1 MSIRLQSECRACGGP
16 LQPFLAL
23 GDQPLA
29 NRLPRAEDADSVPAY
44 PLTLCRCETCELVQ
58 LREVVDSAL
67 MFSDY
72 AYVPST
78 SSTMRAHFDELAAS
92 AISRLSLGEKDL
104 VIDVGSNDG
113 LLLSRFHK
121 RGVQVLGIEAAANLV
136 DKAVADGI
144 PTVQGFFNANV
155 ARGVASYKQASL
167 VTATNVFAHVHDIR
181 GFLAAAFDVLTP
193 DGVFVI
199 EVQSFADTVASLA
212 FDMTYHEHMTY
223 YATAPLARLCESVGF
238 ALLDVER
245 VETHGGSLR
254 AYIGR
259 PGHPLAHPQ
268 RVAARVQSEREWVGA
283 EACARFAAGAQEIRR
298 SLPALVRSIR
308 VDGGRV
314 AGYGAP
320 AKATVLL
327 NYCRLTGSDIDY
339 VVDRNPAKQGR
350 IIPGTGIP
358 TVGPDTLDADPP
370 THLLL
375 LAWNL
380 RDEIMREQSA
390 FRASG
395 GQFLVPLPDPSLVAA
410 R

>member
-1 MSIRLQSECRACGGP
+1 MSIRLKSECRACGGP
-16 LQPFLAL
+16 LQAFLAL

-29 NRLPRAEDADSVPAY
+29 NRLPRAEDADDVPAY
-44 PLTLCRCETCELVQ
+44 PLTLCRCNVCELVQ
-58 LREVVDSAL
+58 LREVIDSVL
-67 MFSDY
+67 LFSDY

-78 SSTMRAHFDELAAS
+78 SSTMRAHFDEMAAS
-92 AISRLSLGEKDL
+92 AISRLSLGPGDL

-113 LLLSRFHK
+113 LLLSRFHQ

-155 ARGVASYKQASL
+155 ARGVATYKRASL
-167 VTATNVFAHVHDIR
+167 VTATNVFAHVDDIR
-181 GFLAAAFDVLTP
+181 GFMTAAFDVLTP
-193 DGVFVI
+193 DGVFVV

-223 YATAPLARLCESVGF
+223 YATAPLVRLCESAGF

-259 PGHPLAHPQ
+259 PGHALSRPE
-268 RVAARVQSEREWVGA
+268 RVAARIHAERECVGA
-283 EACARFAAGAQEIRR
+283 DACARFASGAQAIRR
-298 SLPALVRSIR
+298 TLAELVRSIR

-327 NYCRLTGSDIDY
+327 NYCRLTASDISY

-350 IIPGTGIP
+350 VIPGTGIP
-358 TVGPDTLDADPP
+358 TVGPDMLDEAPP

-380 RDEIMREQSA
+380 KDEIMREQAA

-395 GQFLVPLPDPSLVAA
+395 GQFLVPLPGPSLVPVA
-410 R
+410 

>member
-1 MSIRLQSECRACGGP
+1 VSIRLQSECRACGGP
-16 LQPFLAL
+16 LQAFLAL

-29 NRLPRAEDADSVPAY
+29 NRLPLAADADAVPAY
-44 PLTLCRCETCELVQ
+44 PLTLCRCEACELVQ
-58 LREVVDSAL
+58 LREVVDSKL

-78 SSTMRAHFDELAAS
+78 SSTMRSHFDELAAS

-113 LLLSRFHK
+113 LLLSRFK
-121 RGVQVLGIEAAANLV
+121 QRGVQVLGIEAAENLV
-136 DKAVADGI
+136 DKAVHDGI

-155 ARGVASYKQASL
+155 ARGVASYKLASL
-167 VTATNVFAHVHDIR
+167 VTATNVFAHVDDIR
-181 GFLAAAFDVLTP
+181 GFMAAAFDVLTE

-223 YATAPLARLCESVGF
+223 YATAPLARLCERVGV
-238 ALLDVER
+238 ALLDIER

-259 PGHPLAHPQ
+259 HGHALARPD
-268 RVAARVQSEREWVGA
+268 RVAARIQAEQANVGVD
-283 EACARFAAGAQEIRR
+283 ACARFANGAQEIRR

-308 VDGGRV
+308 ADGGRV

-327 NYCRLTGSDIDY
+327 NFCGLTASDIDY

-350 IIPGTGIP
+350 VIPGTGIP
-358 TVGPDTLDADPP
+358 TVGPERLDENPP

-390 FRASG
+390 FRANG